1 MTRLRRFAFSAV
13 SMLPFL
19 LVLLL
24 VEAGFRFFVY
34 LQDQKLEESVEE
46 VRKGAN
52 LAGVDD
58 LRLRDIIQWHSNPR
72 IIYDLKPDISGRFQG
87 QTITINSDGF
97 RGTVVP
103 KSKGPETFR
112 IIGLGDSVMFGWG
125 VADSEPYLEK
135 LPRALADRGVGGRIE
150 VINSAVPGYNTVMEV
165 EAFKEKLLDYSPDL
179 LIYDYVPND
188 LNLPSFIRK
197 RAPYFTLEY
206 SFILRHLKSRL
217 RQEPVIDLRLD
228 HPPENVRNQD
238 FLTNPG
244 GIPSQYA
251 DLLGLPAFQEAIDE
265 LLSLKQVYG
274 YEFMV
279 LVHAEFPKPVR
290 DFLIDRN
297 VIIVNG
303 FMAAHEY
310 LKRNSIERYAG
321 SPLTLSEKDVHPSAL
336 YHQMLA
342 EVLANRI
349 IGLDSVKTLLE
360 PSGR

>member
-1 MTRLRRFAFSAV
+1 MTRLRRLAFYTL

-34 LQDQKLEESVEE
+34 LEDQKLEESIEGI
-46 VRKGAN
+46 RKGVN
-52 LAGVDD
+52 FAGTGE
-58 LRLRDIIQWHSNPR
+58 LRLRDIIQWHPNPR
-72 IIYDLKPDISGRFQG
+72 IIYDLKPDISGKFQG

-97 RGTVVP
+97 RGSVVS
-103 KSKGPETFR
+103 KSKGPEAFR

-135 LPRALADRGVGGRIE
+135 LPQVLADRGVGGRIE

-165 EAFKEKLLDYSPDL
+165 AAFKEKLLDYSPDL

-197 RAPYFTLEY
+197 KAPYFTLEY
-206 SFILRHLKSRL
+206 SFLLRHLKSRL
-217 RQEPVIDLRLD
+217 RHEPVTDMRLD
-228 HPPENVRNQD
+228 HPPEDVRNQD
-238 FLTNPG
+238 FLTNPA

-251 DLLGLPAFQEAIDE
+251 DLLGFPAFQEAIDE
-265 LLSLKQVYG
+265 LLSLKQEYG

-279 LVHAEFPKPVR
+279 LVHADIPKPVQ
-290 DFLIDRN
+290 DFLIGRK

-303 FMAAHEY
+303 FMTAHEY
-310 LKRNSIERYAG
+310 LKRNNINGYLG
-321 SPLTLSEKDVHPSAL
+321 SPLTLSEKDFHPSAL

-342 EVLANRI
+342 EVLAERVVK
-349 IGLDSVKTLLE
+349 LDSVGKLLE
-360 PSGR
+360 GSGR